1 MWIPQERQEFAR
13 ERDLLPR
20 SSGQP
25 RATSIQICLS
35 SLITKHTRDNPL
47 IYDDL
52 RRGLD
57 GLTSMQVVTLISF
70 EYRNLAGLCLSWEV
84 DTRGCFRMEERK
96 GLKESFERR
105 IGKNIGI
112 RRVCRFWLLYI
123 VIRIMHDLL
132 SLLKD
137 IVSESRWKG
146 TGNFFDFPNY
156 NFDSLIL
163 ISNFSCCRGNETWW
177 KV

>member
-1 MWIPQERQEFAR
+1 MASHVLRPFRYAYRVWLRNTGQPVDLWRFAARLGRINLDASGDANFLRISKLGWIVLELRGGYER
-13 ERDLLPR
+13 LLPN
-20 SSGQP
+20 G
-25 RATSIQICLS
+25 
-35 SLITKHTRDNPL
+35 
-47 IYDDL
+47 
-52 RRGLD
+52 
-57 GLTSMQVVTLISF
+57 
-70 EYRNLAGLCLSWEV
+70 
-84 DTRGCFRMEERK
+84 ERK

-137 IVSESRWKG
+137 IISESRWKG

>member
-35 SLITKHTRDNPL
+35 SLITKHGTTRWFMT
-47 IYDDL
+47 IC
-52 RRGLD
+52 LD
-57 GLTSMQVVTLISF
+57 GLTSMQAVTLISF

-137 IVSESRWKG
+137 IISESRWKG